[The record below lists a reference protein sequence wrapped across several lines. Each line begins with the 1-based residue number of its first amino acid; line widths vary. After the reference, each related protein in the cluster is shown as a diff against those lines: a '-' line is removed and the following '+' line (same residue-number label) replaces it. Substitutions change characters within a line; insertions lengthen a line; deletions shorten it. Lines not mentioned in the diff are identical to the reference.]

1 MAFVSSTETPTQEG
15 DKGILYDFNDGAR
28 VLLPKGEWHVNII
41 DDDSGNILFSCDTSG
56 GWVTSTK
63 KYYVRFR
70 VQVFKKGE
78 TSPCLDTV
86 MNLKGKHVLISFPTG
101 TLGDIIAWFHY
112 AEKFRI
118 KHQCKLECSVSEEF
132 VTLFSDNYR

>member
-28 VLLPKGEWHVNII
+28 VLLPKGEWHVNIM
-41 DDDSGNILFSCDTSG
+41 DEDSGNILFSCDTSG

-70 VQVFKKGE
+70 LQAFKKGK

-101 TLGDIIAWFHY
+101 TLGDIIAW
-112 AEKFRI
+112 
-118 KHQCKLECSVSEEF
+118 
-132 VTLFSDNYR
+132 

>member
-63 KYYVRFR
+63 NIMSGSECRCL
-70 VQVFKKGE
+70 KKE
-78 TSPCLDTV
+78 
-86 MNLKGKHVLISFPTG
+86 KHLLVL
-101 TLGDIIAWFHY
+101 TL
-112 AEKFRI
+112 
-118 KHQCKLECSVSEEF
+118 
-132 VTLFSDNYR
+132 